1 MILQAAG
8 PGVDLLVAPNGPSSE
23 VTLCQAE
30 VSDRTTVV
38 PVRAAPDRPIDT
50 KEIPMSADS
59 QVASAGQQ
67 DTGRARIRVGSAPDS
82 WGVWFPDDPEQV
94 PWQRFLDEVSA
105 CGYEW
110 IELGPYG
117 YLPTDPAQLSDEL
130 AARGLQVSA
139 GTVFEHLHRPDS
151 WDAVWNQVKDVAAL
165 TQAMGGT
172 HIVVI
177 PDTWRDHKT
186 GADIESRHLSNE
198 AWKRLAVG
206 MDRLGRAVQEKYG
219 LSIGFHPHADS
230 HVGYQADI
238 ERFLAE
244 TDPAYVQLCLD
255 TGHVSYYRGDN
266 LDLIRRYPE
275 RISYLHLKQIDPA
288 VIDSVL
294 AEDIPFP
301 QAVQMGAMVEPP
313 QGVPDLP
320 SLLQAVDELGLDVFA
335 IVEHDM
341 YPCPPDQPFP
351 IAQRTHRHLA
361 GCGLRSL
368 QIGTPWTGAEQT
380 GTRS

>member
-1 MILQAAG
+1 VRPRG
-8 PGVDLLVAPNGPSSE
+8 PD
-23 VTLCQAE
+23 
-30 VSDRTTVV
+30 
-38 PVRAAPDRPIDT
+38 PDQLIKT
-50 KEIPMSADS
+50 KEVLMSADS
-59 QVASAGQQ
+59 QGASAEQQ
-67 DTGRARIRVGSAPDS
+67 TTSRARIRVGSAPDS
-82 WGVWFPDDPEQV
+82 WGVWFPDDPQQV
-94 PWQRFLDEVSA
+94 PWPRFLDEVSA

-117 YLPTDPAQLSDEL
+117 YLPTDPARLADEL
-130 AARGLQVSA
+130 GARGLKVSA

-151 WDAVWNQVKDVAAL
+151 WDAVWSQVRDVAAL
-165 TQAMGGT
+165 TKAMGGT
-172 HIVVI
+172 HVVVI

-186 GADIESRHLSNE
+186 GADIESRDLSDD
-198 AWKRLAVG
+198 AWENLAVG
-206 MDRLGRAVQEKYG
+206 MDRLGRAVQEEYG

-230 HVGYQADI
+230 HVGHQADI

-244 TDPAYVQLCLD
+244 TDPQFVPLCLD

-275 RISYLHLKQIDPA
+275 RIGYLHLKQVDPA
-288 VIDSVL
+288 VIDRVL

-301 QAVQMGAMVEPP
+301 TAVQMGAMVEPP

-320 SLLQAVDELGLDVFA
+320 SLLKAVEELDLDVFA
-335 IVEHDM
+335 IVEHDL

-368 QIGTPWTGAEQT
+368 QIGTQKTPAPGSEA
-380 GTRS
+380 RV

>member
-1 MILQAAG
+1 MTAQHPAAQAA
-8 PGVDLLVAPNGPSSE
+8 
-23 VTLCQAE
+23 
-30 VSDRTTVV
+30 
-38 PVRAAPDRPIDT
+38 
-50 KEIPMSADS
+50 ADP
-59 QVASAGQQ
+59 
-67 DTGRARIRVGSAPDS
+67 GRARIRVGSAPDS

-117 YLPTDPAQLSDEL
+117 YLPTDPARLSDEL
-130 AARGLQVSA
+130 GSRGLQVSA

-151 WDAVWNQVKDVAAL
+151 WDAVWSQVKDVAAL
-165 TQAMGGT
+165 TKAMGGT
-172 HIVVI
+172 HVVVI

-186 GADIESRHLSNE
+186 GADIESRHLSE
-198 AWKRLAVG
+198 DAWQRLAVG
-206 MDRLGRAVQEKYG
+206 MDGLGRAVQEEYG

-230 HVGYQADI
+230 HVGWQADI

-244 TDPAYVQLCLD
+244 TDPAYVPLCLD

-275 RISYLHLKQIDPA
+275 RIGYLHLKQVDPK
-288 VIDSVL
+288 VIDRVL

-313 QGVPDLP
+313 QGVPELP
-320 SLLQAVDELGLDVFA
+320 SLLEAVEQLDLDVFA

-368 QIGTPWTGAEQT
+368 EIGAPRTGAAPT
-380 GTRS
+380 GTQA